1 MCGNAIRC
9 VAKFLYDNN
18 NVRKLDMTVETLSGI
33 KRLTLYTQNGLVSSA
48 RVDMGPAQLHPE
60 QIPVKLPGDR
70 VVARPVMIGGKEYA
84 ITCVSMGNP
93 HCVVFCEDIDG
104 MDLAEIGPLF
114 ENNELFPD
122 RVNTEFVEVM
132 GRNHLK
138 MRVWER
144 GSGETLACGTGAC
157 AAAVAAVLCGHADK
171 DSDIKVR
178 LLGGELTV
186 VYTDNTVYMT
196 GECKKVFDGA
206 VEI

>member
-18 NVRKLDMTVETLSGI
+18 IVRKLDMTVETLSGI

-122 RVNTEFVEVM
+122 RVNT
-132 GRNHLK
+132 
-138 MRVWER
+138 
-144 GSGETLACGTGAC
+144 
-157 AAAVAAVLCGHADK
+157 
-171 DSDIKVR
+171 
-178 LLGGELTV
+178 
-186 VYTDNTVYMT
+186 
-196 GECKKVFDGA
+196 
-206 VEI
+206 